1 VKKKISIND
10 IANQLGISITTVSFI
25 LNGRAQ
31 EKRISEKLV
40 KKVLD
45 FVQEVNYKPSS
56 LARSLRTGKTNII
69 GLMVEDI
76 SDPFFSAIARAIEAN
91 AYQNGYK
98 IIYCST
104 ENDTDKT
111 RELITMYS
119 ERHVDGYIIV
129 PPEGIEQDVKLLLET
144 GKPVVLI
151 DRFLPDVETD
161 FVVIQNEK
169 SAYDATKHLINNGY
183 KNIAFI
189 TIDSLQSQMQDRLS
203 GYEQAMREHKMPSYI
218 KEVAYKNSEQA
229 MQQIAAFLD
238 RRKEIDAIFF
248 ATNYLCVSGLKA
260 MSAKGLHIPQ
270 DIGVVCFDD
279 YELFELYSPSITT
292 VSQPTEEIAE
302 HAINFLLARLK
313 KTGTHKKPQGITLP
327 TTFII
332 RNSSLLKGDN

>member
-1 VKKKISIND
+1 MKKKISIND
-10 IANQLGISITTVSFI
+10 IAQQLGVSITTVSFI

-76 SDPFFSAIARAIEAN
+76 SDPFFSAIARAIEAI
-91 AYQNGYK
+91 AYQSGYK

-104 ENDTDKT
+104 ENATEKT
-111 RELITMYS
+111 RELIAMYN

-129 PPEGIEQDVKLLLET
+129 PPEGVEQDIKLLLDT

-151 DRFLPDVETD
+151 DRYLPAIDTD
-161 FVVIQNEK
+161 FVVVDNEK
-169 SAYDATKHLINNGY
+169 SAYDATCHLIANGY
-183 KNIAFI
+183 KNIAFV
-189 TIDSLQSQMQDRLS
+189 TIDSLQPQMLDRLS
-203 GYEQAMREHKMPSYI
+203 GYEKAMQANGLPQLV
-218 KEVAYKNSEQA
+218 KEIAYKSSEQA
-229 MQQIAAFLD
+229 MQHIAAFID
-238 RRKEIDAIFF
+238 RKKEVDAIFF

-260 MSAKGLHIPQ
+260 TAGKGINIPQ
-270 DIGVVCFDD
+270 SIGVVSFDD

-292 VSQPTEEIAE
+292 VSQPTDKIAE
-302 HAINFLLARLK
+302 HAINLLISRLK
-313 KTGTHKKPQGITLP
+313 KAVSDKKFQKIILP
-327 TTFII
+327 TSLIV
-332 RNSSLLKGDN
+332 RKSSVR

>member
-1 VKKKISIND
+1 MKKKISIND
-10 IANQLGISITTVSFI
+10 IAQQLGVSITTVSFI

-40 KKVLD
+40 KRVLD

-76 SDPFFSAIARAIEAN
+76 SDPFFSAIARAIEAI
-91 AYQNGYK
+91 AYQSGYK

-104 ENDTDKT
+104 ENATDKT
-111 RELITMYS
+111 RELIEMYS

-129 PPEGIEQDVKLLLET
+129 PPEGVEQDVKRLLDS

-151 DRFLPDVETD
+151 DRYLPDLETD
-161 FVVIQNEK
+161 HVVIDNEK
-169 SAYDATKHLINNGY
+169 SAYDATCHLINNGY

-189 TIDSLQSQMQDRLS
+189 TIDSLQPQMQDRLS
-203 GYEQAMREHKMPSYI
+203 GYEKAIAAHGLPQLV
-218 KEVAYKNSEQA
+218 KEIAYKSSEQA
-229 MQQIAAFLD
+229 MQQISVFLD
-238 RRKEIDAIFF
+238 RKKQVDAIFF

-260 MSAKGLHIPQ
+260 MTGKNLHIPQ
-270 DIGVVCFDD
+270 NIGVVSFDD

-292 VSQPTEEIAE
+292 VSQPTEKIAE
-302 HAINFLLARLK
+302 HAINLLLSRLK
-313 KTGTHKKPQGITLP
+313 KTVTDKKAQKIVIP
-327 TTFII
+327 TTLII
-332 RNSSLLKGDN
+332 RNSSIERK

>member
-1 VKKKISIND
+1 MKKKISIND
-10 IANQLGISITTVSFI
+10 IAQQLGVSITTVSFI

-76 SDPFFSAIARAIEAN
+76 SDPFFSAIARAIEAI
-91 AYQNGYK
+91 AYQSGYK

-104 ENDTDKT
+104 ENATEKT
-111 RELITMYS
+111 RELIAMYN

-129 PPEGIEQDVKLLLET
+129 PPEGVEQDIKLLLDT

-151 DRFLPDVETD
+151 DRYLPAIDTD
-161 FVVIQNEK
+161 FVVVDNEK
-169 SAYDATKHLINNGY
+169 SAYDATCHLIANGY
-183 KNIAFI
+183 KNIAFV
-189 TIDSLQSQMQDRLS
+189 TIDSLQPQMLDRLS
-203 GYEQAMREHKMPSYI
+203 GYEKAMQENGLPQLV
-218 KEVAYKNSEQA
+218 KEIAYKSSEQA
-229 MQQIAAFLD
+229 MQHIAAFID
-238 RRKEIDAIFF
+238 RKKEVDAIFF

-260 MSAKGLHIPQ
+260 TAVKGINIPQ
-270 DIGVVCFDD
+270 NIGVVSFDD

-292 VSQPTEEIAE
+292 VSQPTDKIAE
-302 HAINFLLARLK
+302 HAINLLMSRLK
-313 KTGTHKKPQGITLP
+313 KAVSDKKFQKIILP
-327 TTFII
+327 TSLIV
-332 RNSSLLKGDN
+332 RKSSVR

>member
-1 VKKKISIND
+1 MKKKLSIND
-10 IANQLGISITTVSFI
+10 IATQLGISITTVSFI

-40 KKVLD
+40 KRVQE

-111 RELITMYS
+111 RELIAMYS

-129 PPEGIEQDVKLLLET
+129 PPEGLDQDVKILIDA

-151 DRFLPDVETD
+151 DRYTPGVDTD
-161 FVVIQNEK
+161 CVIIQNEK
-169 SAYDATKHLINNGY
+169 SAYDATMHLINNGY
-183 KNIAFI
+183 KHIAFI
-189 TIDSLQSQMQDRLS
+189 TIDSLQPQMQDRLV
-203 GYEQAMREHKMPSYI
+203 GYEKAMTEHQLPQYI
-218 KEVAYKNSEQA
+218 KEIAYKSSEQA
-229 MQQIAAFLD
+229 MHQISAFLD
-238 RRKEIDAIFF
+238 RKKEIDAIFF
-248 ATNYLCVSGLKA
+248 STNYLCVSGLKA
-260 MSAKGLHIPQ
+260 ISGKGLSIPN
-270 DIGVVCFDD
+270 DIGVLSFDD

-292 VSQPTEEIAE
+292 VSQPTEKIAE
-302 HAINFLLARLK
+302 HAINLLLARLK
-313 KTGTHKKPQGITLP
+313 KSSTDKKLQKIELP
-327 TTFII
+327 TTFIV
-332 RNSSLLKGDN
+332 RNSSPVKSR